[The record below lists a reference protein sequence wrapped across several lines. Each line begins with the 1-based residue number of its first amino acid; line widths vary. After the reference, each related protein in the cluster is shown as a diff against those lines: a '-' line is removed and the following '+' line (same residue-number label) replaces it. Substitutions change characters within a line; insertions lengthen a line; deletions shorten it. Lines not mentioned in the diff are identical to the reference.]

1 MKINPYFEV
10 NGKTYEI
17 KRTRFLESE
26 YDKITKAS
34 PLSAEQES
42 IFADYIKLEGEYT
55 EIVDKFK
62 EAKDNYFADVT
73 DEKKKAI
80 YQAFKE
86 LNDEKYNEIKNFEL
100 NHENFSLK
108 DIQEM
113 AYNNGVKVLYIALK
127 EQYGLTEEKATAVW
141 NDFIEHFGKQTS
153 MEWILVMV
161 QSLFSN
167 DEEDEQDPFLK
178 QARAK
183 AKQRMEQRRGLT
195 KIKK

>member
-26 YDKITKAS
+26 YEKITKAS
-34 PLSAEQES
+34 PLTAEQES
-42 IFADYIKLEGEYT
+42 MFADYIKLEGEYT
-55 EIVDKFK
+55 EIVQKFK
-62 EAKDNYFADVT
+62 EAKDAYFDDVT
-73 DEKKKAI
+73 DEKKKAV

-86 LNDEKYNEIKNFEL
+86 LNDEKYNEMKNFEL
-100 NHENFSLK
+100 SRPSFSLR
-108 DIQEM
+108 DMQEQ
-113 AYNNGVKVLYIALK
+113 AYNNGVKLLYIALK
-127 EQYGLTEEKATAVW
+127 EQYGLTEEKAIAVW
-141 NDFIEHFGKQTS
+141 DNFVEHFGKQTS

-167 DEEDEQDPFLK
+167 DEDEQDPFLA

-183 AKQRMEQRRGLT
+183 AQQRMEQRKGLA